1 MKCKR
6 CKRDIPENS
15 IFCNWCGHQQ
25 LTTSTDVRVPVP
37 RRKGNTWY
45 SQVMVADERVYIS
58 ADTEE
63 EYYAKARA
71 AKTRQIETKKCPAKL
86 TLGEAM
92 KSYIK
97 ANDATLSPSTLKA
110 YKSYADHRFAKYA
123 DQQIDRIDFQRMI
136 NEESKMVSAKTIKN
150 AWRLVTASMRYKGI
164 DPPSIN
170 LPQVQKNERPWLDF
184 EQVKVFCDAV
194 RGKECEIPALLALN
208 GLRRSELLFLTSDE
222 VDLKCAKIAIHGAR
236 VVSPD
241 GGYVDK
247 TVAKNATSARSVKII
262 IPRLLELLQN
272 RTGRLVTAHPSAIAK
287 QINRVCRQN
296 NLPEVGFHGLRHSY
310 ISLGFHLGV
319 QDLTIASQVGHS
331 TVATTHN
338 IYRHLAERDRE
349 TELKR
354 VSEFFEERRNP

>member
-6 CKRDIPENS
+6 CKREIPDNS

-25 LTTSTDVRVPVP
+25 LTASTDVRVPVP

-45 SQVMVADERVYIS
+45 AQVMIADERVYIS
-58 ADTEE
+58 ADSED

-71 AKTRQIETKKCPAKL
+71 AKTRQIEIKKCPAKM

-92 KSYIK
+92 KAYIK

-110 YKSYADHRFAKYA
+110 YKSYAEHRFPKYA

-136 NEESKMVSAKTIKN
+136 NEESKLVSPKTVKN
-150 AWRLVTASMRYKGI
+150 AWRLATAAMRYKDV
-164 DPPSIN
+164 DPPDIN
-170 LPQVQKNERPWLDF
+170 LPQAQKNERPWLDY
-184 EQVKVFCDAV
+184 EQVKVFCTAV
-194 RGKECEIPALLALN
+194 RGKECELPSLMALN
-208 GLRRSELLFLTSDE
+208 GLRRSEILYLTAD
-222 VDLKCAKIAIHGAR
+222 DIDITNAIIAIHGAR

-247 TVAKNATSARSVKII
+247 DIAKNATSTRSVKII
-262 IPRLLELLQN
+262 IPRLLELLRN
-272 RTGRLVTAHPSAIAK
+272 RTGRLVTAHPSAIHK
-287 QINRVCRQN
+287 QINRICRQN
-296 NLPEVGFHGLRHSY
+296 GLPEVGFHGLRHSY

-319 QDLTIASQVGHS
+319 QDLTIASQVGHA

-354 VSEFFEERRNP
+354 VSDFFNN